1 MSPSSSL
8 RFHSQTYISPLLGPS
23 IFTMSQPETIT
34 ILQDVITK
42 TQPQPILKKDLQD
55 MHDHILSQ
63 PGGEDTIRL
72 LGKHMSQNTTVT
84 TMSLG
89 NGAGAFKAKTSA
101 KGNLL
106 NLWFYQ
112 RVNIQANGKD
122 FTANMGGFTP
132 GIPVGALFGDLYYDD
147 INDIS
152 GDYDVQVGGIMVS
165 CSSREHH
172 ARFADSGYS
181 NISLCSS
188 SATGRS
194 KCLSRLVMWE
204 DRLVWLVGVAL
215 GLKRGENF
223 EYEIGEWVSKFAT
236 VSLILLIH
244 SFVLETINLR

>member
-1 MSPSSSL
+1 MKPEAGLRPSYDAGITLKCAIKYKRDWTTLHCHKLPSSTL
-8 RFHSQTYISPLLGPS
+8 RLDLQTYILLLSRLS
-23 IFTMSQPETIT
+23 ILKMSQAKTIT

-42 TQPQPILKKDLQD
+42 TQPQPILEKDLQD

-84 TMSLG
+84 TMDLG

-147 INDIS
+147 INDIG

-165 CSSREHH
+165 CSSRDTQT
-172 ARFADSGYS
+172 RFTNSGCS
-181 NISLCSS
+181 NTSLCSS
-188 SATGRS
+188 SATER
-194 KCLSRLVMWE
+194 
-204 DRLVWLVGVAL
+204 
-215 GLKRGENF
+215 
-223 EYEIGEWVSKFAT
+223 
-236 VSLILLIH
+236 
-244 SFVLETINLR
+244 